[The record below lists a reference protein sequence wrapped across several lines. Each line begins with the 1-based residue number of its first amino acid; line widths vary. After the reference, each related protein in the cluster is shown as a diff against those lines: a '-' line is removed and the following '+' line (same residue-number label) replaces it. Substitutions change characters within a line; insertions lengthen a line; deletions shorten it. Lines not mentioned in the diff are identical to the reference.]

1 MKIEKGNWE
10 GRCLGW
16 GGGMRVVGGIDLIE
30 RIDLI
35 DTIEGMRK
43 IEN

>member
-1 MKIEKGNWE
+1 MKLGGALFGVCGRDE
-10 GRCLGW
+10 GC
-16 GGGMRVVGGIDLIE
+16 GGIDLIE

>member
-1 MKIEKGNWE
+1 
-10 GRCLGW
+10 
-16 GGGMRVVGGIDLIE
+16 VGGSAEWELEWARLGMDLIE